1 MGRNPKYFIGGD
13 NGCTGSWCVLD
24 SDGNILLLE
33 KTPVKKTDKGKR
45 VNCQKL
51 VEMLSP
57 YSKNAVAV
65 LERPMI
71 YPHRFRSSISAAKSH
86 EACCI
91 ALEMCSIHYDVID
104 SRRWQNVLFSDKRY
118 KKLSTKQASR
128 TLGEELYPEVKDSK
142 LKDFDALL
150 MAYWLKNY
158 GKK

>member
-1 MGRNPKYFIGGD
+1 MNRKPKYFIAGD
-13 NGCTGSWCVLD
+13 NGITGSWCVLD

-45 VNCQKL
+45 IDCPKL
-51 VEMLSP
+51 IEMLSP

-91 ALEMCSIHYDVID
+91 ALEMCSMHYDIID
-104 SRRWQNVLFSDKRY
+104 SRSWQNVLFSDKRW
-118 KKLSTKQASR
+118 KKMSTKQASR
-128 TLGEELYPEVKDSK
+128 LLGEELYPDLIDVKS
-142 LKDFDALL
+142 
-150 MAYWLKNY
+150 Y
-158 GKK
+158 GKKDW